1 MKMNNNFIGL
11 EHLWEDHEWHDWLW
25 YEHESKTW
33 KPVEKCTGWRS
44 SSNSGIHSFKAA
56 RRHLRKHDEIPK
68 GTRFRLVSRFVG
80 YDRILVKK

>member
-11 EHLWEDHEWHDWLW
+11 KQLLGNNEWHDWLW
-25 YEHESKTW
+25 YEYESKTW
-33 KPVEKCTGWRS
+33 KPVAKCSGWRS
-44 SSNSGIHSFKAA
+44 SSNCSIHSFKAA

-80 YDRILVKK
+80 HDRILVKK

>member
-25 YEHESKTW
+25 YENDTKMW

-44 SSNSGIHSFKAA
+44 SSKSNIHSFKAA

-68 GTRFRLVSRFVG
+68 GTKFRLVSRFVG